1 MNDVTIRIPTPL
13 RGFVG
18 GQDQVS
24 APGAATVRDAL
35 TALTAGQAAFQDRL
49 FTAEGELRR
58 FVNVY
63 LGREDVRRL
72 SGLDTA
78 LPTGATLTVM
88 VALAG
93 G

>member
-1 MNDVTIRIPTPL
+1 MSDVTIRLPTPL

-18 GQDQVS
+18 GRDQVTVS
-24 APGAATVRDAL
+24 GGTVREAL
-35 TALTAGQAAFQDRL
+35 LALTAGQDIFRDRL
-49 FTAEGELRR
+49 FTTDGELRR

-63 LGREDVRRL
+63 LGRDDVRRL
-72 SGLDTA
+72 GGLDAA
-78 LPTGATLTVM
+78 LPGGATLTLM

>member
-1 MNDVTIRIPTPL
+1 MTEVTIRIPTPL

-18 GQDQVS
+18 GQDQV
-24 APGAATVRDAL
+24 AVPGATVRDAL
-35 TALTAGQAAFQDRL
+35 AALTAGQAAFQDRL

-72 SGLDTA
+72 AGLDTA
-78 LPTGATLTVM
+78 LSAGAILTVM

>member
-1 MNDVTIRIPTPL
+1 VTEVTIRIPTPL

-18 GQDQVS
+18 GKDQV
-24 APGAATVRDAL
+24 AVPAATVREAL
-35 TALTAGQAAFQDRL
+35 AALTAGQETFRDRL

-63 LGREDVRRL
+63 LGRDDVRRL
-72 SGLDTA
+72 GGLEA
-78 LPTGATLTVM
+78 AVPAGATLTLM